1 MKEAEFGGGRRTK
14 VILWLCDYTCLEV
27 TTEVNLEYSTKIHKY
42 EREGSGN

>member
-27 TTEVNLEYSTKIHKY
+27 NDRGQLGILDK
-42 EREGSGN
+42 NP